1 MTSKQD
7 RGPWSQRFTAPC
19 TAERTLGGHLGRLSG
34 KMPLV
39 GFLTGWAILLEVS
52 PMGTVLGGG
61 GWGVCEILV
70 VGKCNLNGVGVVGVS
85 PRQMRYLASVLFSF
99 CDIQLLGHW
108 DVQSC
113 GYSASAS
120 FCDIPLLRY
129 SASGVSGY
137 SEWAVFSFWDIQF
150 LWFLASGIFNQ
161 VAPRYCSA
169 SGIFSFFC
177 DIQLLRYPASAIVR
191 GPRSKK

>member
-1 MTSKQD
+1 MQIAHGDRRTMMSEQD
-7 RGPWSQRFTAPC
+7 RGPWFQRLAAPC
-19 TAERTLGGHLGRLSG
+19 TAERTLGGRLGRLSG

-61 GWGVCEILV
+61 
-70 VGKCNLNGVGVVGVS
+70 VGGVS
-85 PRQMRYLASVLFSF
+85 VKFLWLESATGTVSGWLGCLPGRCGISLLCYSACF
-99 CDIQLLGHW
+99 CDFQLLGHW

-150 LWFLASGIFNQ
+150 LWF
-161 VAPRYCSA
+161 
-169 SGIFSFFC
+169 
-177 DIQLLRYPASAIVR
+177 
-191 GPRSKK
+191 